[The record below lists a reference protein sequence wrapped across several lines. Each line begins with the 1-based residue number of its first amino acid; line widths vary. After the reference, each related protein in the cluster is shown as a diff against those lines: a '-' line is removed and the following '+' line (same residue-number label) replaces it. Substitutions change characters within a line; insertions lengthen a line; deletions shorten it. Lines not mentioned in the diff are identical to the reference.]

1 MPPTA
6 VAPADALHLE
16 PEELAQLAHLRYY
29 TDDRPGY
36 TRQKAGEKEFHY
48 FDQHGQRV
56 TDEAD
61 IQRINS
67 LAIPPAYTDVWI
79 CPSKNGH
86 LQATGKDA
94 KGRKQ
99 YRYHPKWR
107 ETADA
112 NKYSRVMAFALALPD
127 IRRRVDHDLSKPGLP
142 REKVL
147 ATVVKLLETTLIR
160 VGNEEYAKTNK
171 HYGLTTMRNRHVK
184 VKGATIE
191 FSFRGKSGVDH
202 TIELENP
209 RMARVVKSCQ
219 EIPGQELFQYLDHD
233 DQRHSIDSADVNAY
247 LQEISGQPF
256 TAKDFR
262 TWAGTVLAAMALQE
276 FESLRLGSGRQE
288 EHRRRHRACFRA
300 PGQHAERL
308 PQVLCPSGDPG
319 SLRGGFHA
327 RRVARQGREG
337 TDQRPPGRPQAR
349 GSRRHG
355 SPARA
360 AEDGHEGRR
369 QGQADQGD
377 EVGYPAARAY
387 FRVQRGR

>member
-1 MPPTA
+1 MPSS
-6 VAPADALHLE
+6 APPAADALHLE

-29 TDDRPGY
+29 TDDKPGF
-36 TRQKAGEKEFHY
+36 TRRKADTEGGFHF
-48 FDQHGQRV
+48 FDQHGARI
-56 TDEAD
+56 TDEAE
-61 IQRINS
+61 IQRIHS

-127 IRRRVDHDLSKPGLP
+127 IRQRVDHDLSKPGLP

-233 DQRHSIDSADVNAY
+233 GQRHSIDSADVNSY

-276 FESLRLGSGRQE
+276 FESFDSEAVAKKNIVAAIERVSERLGNTPSVCRKCYVHPAILEAYVEGSMLDALRVKAEKELTSDHLAALKPE
-288 EHRRRHRACFRA
+288 EAAVMGLLR
-300 PGQHAERL
+300 ERL
-308 PQVLCPSGDPG
+308 KMATKD
-319 SLRGGFHA
+319 GGKDKLTKA
-327 RRVARQGREG
+327 MK
-337 TDQRPPGRPQAR
+337 
-349 GSRRHG
+349 
-355 SPARA
+355 
-360 AEDGHEGRR
+360 
-369 QGQADQGD
+369 
-377 EVGYPAARAY
+377 
-387 FRVQRGR
+387 

>member
-1 MPPTA
+1 MSSPA
-6 VAPADALHLE
+6 APADALHLE
-16 PEELAQLAHLRYY
+16 PEELAELAHLRYY
-29 TDDRPGY
+29 TDDKPGF
-36 TRQKAGEKEFHY
+36 TRQKAGEKDFHY
-48 FDQHGQRV
+48 FDQHGERV
-56 TDEAD
+56 TDEAE
-61 IQRINS
+61 IQRIHS

-86 LQATGKDA
+86 LQATGKDV

-99 YRYHPKWR
+99 YRYHPRWR

-127 IRRRVDHDLSKPGLP
+127 IRQRVDHDLAKPGLP

-184 VKGATIE
+184 VKGGTIE

-209 RMARVVKSCQ
+209 RMARVVRRCQ

-233 DQRHSIDSADVNAY
+233 EQRHSIDSSDVNAY

-262 TWAGTVLAAMALQE
+262 TWAGTVLAALALQE
-276 FESLRLGSGRQE
+276 FETFDSEAAARKNIVAAIERV
-288 EHRRRHRACFRA
+288 
-300 PGQHAERL
+300 AERL
-308 PQVLCPSGDPG
+308 GNTPSVCRKCYVHPAILEAYVEG
-319 SLRGGFHA
+319 SMLDALRVKAEKELTSSHLSALKPEEAAVMGLLRERLKIATKDGGKGKLTKA
-327 RRVARQGREG
+327 MK
-337 TDQRPPGRPQAR
+337 
-349 GSRRHG
+349 
-355 SPARA
+355 
-360 AEDGHEGRR
+360 
-369 QGQADQGD
+369 
-377 EVGYPAARAY
+377 
-387 FRVQRGR
+387 

>member
-1 MPPTA
+1 MSSSAAPT
-6 VAPADALHLE
+6 ADALHLE
-16 PEELAQLAHLRYY
+16 PEELAELAHLRYY
-29 TDDRPGY
+29 TDNKPGY
-36 TRQKAGEKEFHY
+36 SRQKAGEKDFHY
-48 FDQHGQRV
+48 FDQHGQRI
-56 TDEAD
+56 TDEAE
-61 IQRINS
+61 IQRIHS

-99 YRYHPKWR
+99 YRYHPRWR

-233 DQRHSIDSADVNAY
+233 DQRHSIDSSDVNAY

-276 FESLRLGSGRQE
+276 FESFDSEAVAKKNIVAAIERVSERLGNTPSVCRKCYVHPAILEAYVEGSMLDALRVKAEQE
-288 EHRRRHRACFRA
+288 LTSNHLAALKPEEAAVMGLLR
-300 PGQHAERL
+300 ERL
-308 PQVLCPSGDPG
+308 KMATKD
-319 SLRGGFHA
+319 GGKRKLTKA
-327 RRVARQGREG
+327 MK
-337 TDQRPPGRPQAR
+337 
-349 GSRRHG
+349 
-355 SPARA
+355 
-360 AEDGHEGRR
+360 
-369 QGQADQGD
+369 
-377 EVGYPAARAY
+377 
-387 FRVQRGR
+387 

>member
-1 MPPTA
+1 MSSPA
-6 VAPADALHLE
+6 APADALHLE
-16 PEELAQLAHLRYY
+16 PQELAQLAHLRYV
-29 TDDRPGY
+29 TDSRPGY
-36 TRQKAGEKEFHY
+36 TRQKADVKGGFHF
-48 FDQHGQRV
+48 FDQHGERV
-56 TDEAD
+56 TDEED
-61 IQRINS
+61 IQRIHS

-79 CPSKNGH
+79 CPHKNGH

-112 NKYSRVMAFALALPD
+112 NKYSRVMAFASALPD
-127 IRRRVDHDLSKPGLP
+127 IRKRVDHDLSLPGLP

-184 VKGATIE
+184 VKGGSIE

-209 RMARVVKSCQ
+209 RMAKVVRRCQ

-233 DQRHSIDSADVNAY
+233 DRRHSIDSADVNAY

-262 TWAGTVLAAMALQE
+262 TWAGTVLAAMALRE
-276 FESLRLGSGRQE
+276 FETFDSEAAAKKNITAAIEHVSERLGNTPSVCRKCYVHPAIIEAYVEGSMLDALRAKAEKELTGAGLSHLKPE
-288 EHRRRHRACFRA
+288 EAAVMSLLR
-300 PGQHAERL
+300 ERL
-308 PQVLCPSGDPG
+308 KLATTGDKKDK
-319 SLRGGFHA
+319 LTKA
-327 RRVARQGREG
+327 MK
-337 TDQRPPGRPQAR
+337 
-349 GSRRHG
+349 
-355 SPARA
+355 
-360 AEDGHEGRR
+360 
-369 QGQADQGD
+369 
-377 EVGYPAARAY
+377 
-387 FRVQRGR
+387 

>member
-1 MPPTA
+1 MSSPA
-6 VAPADALHLE
+6 APATDTDALHLE
-16 PEELAQLAHLRYY
+16 PEELAELAHLRYY

-36 TRQKAGEKEFHY
+36 TRRKAGEKDFHY
-48 FDQHGQRV
+48 FDQHGERI
-56 TDEAD
+56 TDEAE
-61 IQRINS
+61 IQRIHS

-209 RMARVVKSCQ
+209 RMARVVRSCQ

-233 DQRHSIDSADVNAY
+233 DHRHNIDSADVNAY

-276 FESLRLGSGRQE
+276 FESFDSEAAARKNIVAAIERVSERLGNTPSVCRKCYVHPAILEAYVEGSMLDALRVKAEKELSGDHLAALKPE
-288 EHRRRHRACFRA
+288 EAAVMGLLR
-300 PGQHAERL
+300 ERL
-308 PQVLCPSGDPG
+308 KMATKD
-319 SLRGGFHA
+319 GGKGKLTKA
-327 RRVARQGREG
+327 MK
-337 TDQRPPGRPQAR
+337 
-349 GSRRHG
+349 
-355 SPARA
+355 
-360 AEDGHEGRR
+360 
-369 QGQADQGD
+369 
-377 EVGYPAARAY
+377 
-387 FRVQRGR
+387 

>member
-16 PEELAQLAHLRYY
+16 PEELAELAHLRYY
-29 TDDRPGY
+29 TGDKPGY

-48 FDQHGQRV
+48 FDQQGRRI
-56 TDEAD
+56 TDEAE

-127 IRRRVDHDLSKPGLP
+127 IRQRVDHDLSRPGLP

-233 DQRHSIDSADVNAY
+233 GQRHSIDSADVNAY

-276 FESLRLGSGRQE
+276 FESFDSEAVAKKNIVAAIERVSERLGNTPSVCRKCYVHPAILEAYVEGSMLDALRVKAEKELTSDHLAALQPE
-288 EHRRRHRACFRA
+288 EAAVMGLLR
-300 PGQHAERL
+300 ERL
-308 PQVLCPSGDPG
+308 KMATKD
-319 SLRGGFHA
+319 GGKDKLTKA
-327 RRVARQGREG
+327 MK
-337 TDQRPPGRPQAR
+337 
-349 GSRRHG
+349 
-355 SPARA
+355 
-360 AEDGHEGRR
+360 
-369 QGQADQGD
+369 
-377 EVGYPAARAY
+377 
-387 FRVQRGR
+387 

>member
-1 MPPTA
+1 MPSSA
-6 VAPADALHLE
+6 APAADALHLE
-16 PEELAQLAHLRYY
+16 PEELAHLAHLRYY
-29 TDDRPGY
+29 TDDRPGF
-36 TRQKAGEKEFHY
+36 TRRKANIEGGFHF
-48 FDQHGQRV
+48 FDQHGERI
-56 TDEAD
+56 TDETE
-61 IQRINS
+61 IQRIHS

-112 NKYSRVMAFALALPD
+112 NKYSRVMAFASALPD
-127 IRRRVDHDLSKPGLP
+127 IRKRVDHDLSRPGLP

-184 VKGATIE
+184 VKGATVE
-191 FSFRGKSGVDH
+191 FSFRGKSGIDH

-209 RMARVVKSCQ
+209 RMARVVKRCQ

-233 DQRHSIDSADVNAY
+233 DQRHSIDSSDVNAY

-262 TWAGTVLAAMALQE
+262 TWAGTVLAAMALRE
-276 FESLRLGSGRQE
+276 FESFDSETAAKKNIVAAIERVSERLGNTPSVCRKCYVHPAILEAYVEGSMLDALRVKAEHELTGDHLATLKPE
-288 EHRRRHRACFRA
+288 EAAVMGLLR
-300 PGQHAERL
+300 ERL
-308 PQVLCPSGDPG
+308 KMATKDGGKSG
-319 SLRGGFHA
+319 LTKA
-327 RRVARQGREG
+327 VK
-337 TDQRPPGRPQAR
+337 QA
-349 GSRRHG
+349 
-355 SPARA
+355 
-360 AEDGHEGRR
+360 
-369 QGQADQGD
+369 
-377 EVGYPAARAY
+377 
-387 FRVQRGR
+387 

>member
-6 VAPADALHLE
+6 AAPADALHLE
-16 PEELAQLAHLRYY
+16 PEELAELAHLRYY
-29 TDDRPGY
+29 TGDKPGY

-48 FDQHGQRV
+48 FDQHGERI
-56 TDEAD
+56 TDEAE

-127 IRRRVDHDLSKPGLP
+127 IRQRVDHDLSKPGLP

-219 EIPGQELFQYLDHD
+219 EIPGQELFQYLND
-233 DQRHSIDSADVNAY
+233 DGQRHSIDSADVNAY

-276 FESLRLGSGRQE
+276 FESFDSEAVAKKNIVAAIERVSERLGNTPSVCRKCYVHPAILEAYVEGSMLDALRVKAEKELTSDHLAALKPE
-288 EHRRRHRACFRA
+288 EAAVMGLLR
-300 PGQHAERL
+300 ERL
-308 PQVLCPSGDPG
+308 KMATKD
-319 SLRGGFHA
+319 GGKDKLTKA
-327 RRVARQGREG
+327 MK
-337 TDQRPPGRPQAR
+337 
-349 GSRRHG
+349 
-355 SPARA
+355 
-360 AEDGHEGRR
+360 
-369 QGQADQGD
+369 
-377 EVGYPAARAY
+377 
-387 FRVQRGR
+387 